1 MSRMTDEKFLNSS
14 AMICCD
20 LWAQTRTQS
29 TFEIVFFF
37 FLVTQKRGV
46 EAMTLKVWFGVNEG
60 QKTPQPNR
68 DGQNVDK
75 MKLGGAGPSFLFF
88 CCNWQ
93 NARCHQKLQRRLNVL
108 MYRVPSQQRRN
119 ISKIKEERY
128 CCLFL
133 GLQAIN
139 EQENTGAIVCV
150 WHWKGPVRQRYVR
163 RDACG
168 NVGMMSLSHTQTR
181 QTSGLFHPSSWLT
194 YLLPPLFLATVI
206 QQQQRKKASLPHCFS
221 ARKKTRIRDRIVR
234 MFFRQVWVGNPF
246 DLKVIRHIATDWPQ
260 WQRIDVFLITCMTF
274 SRWPGIKHTR
284 I

>member
-1 MSRMTDEKFLNSS
+1 MRNFSTHRLWFVVTCGHKHERNLLSKLFFL
-14 AMICCD
+14 
-20 LWAQTRTQS
+20 
-29 TFEIVFFF
+29 
-37 FLVTQKRGV
+37 FLVTPKRGV

>member
-1 MSRMTDEKFLNSS
+1 
-14 AMICCD
+14 
-20 LWAQTRTQS
+20 
-29 TFEIVFFF
+29 
-37 FLVTQKRGV
+37 
-46 EAMTLKVWFGVNEG
+46 MTLKVWFGVNEG

-234 MFFRQVWVGNPF
+234 MFFRQVWVENPF

>member
-29 TFEIVFFF
+29 TFEIVFSFSGYTKTRSWGNDPQSLIRCERRTENPSTKQRWTKRWQNEAGRSWSVIPFFLLQLTKCAVPSKVTAATKCIDVPSSVSTEKNDIVAF
-37 FLVTQKRGV
+37 FLVYK
-46 EAMTLKVWFGVNEG
+46 
-60 QKTPQPNR
+60 
-68 DGQNVDK
+68 
-75 MKLGGAGPSFLFF
+75 PST
-88 CCNWQ
+88 N
-93 NARCHQKLQRRLNVL
+93 K
-108 MYRVPSQQRRN
+108 
-119 ISKIKEERY
+119 KIR
-128 CCLFL
+128 
-133 GLQAIN
+133 
-139 EQENTGAIVCV
+139 EQLCVCV

>member
-1 MSRMTDEKFLNSS
+1 
-14 AMICCD
+14 
-20 LWAQTRTQS
+20 
-29 TFEIVFFF
+29 
-37 FLVTQKRGV
+37 
-46 EAMTLKVWFGVNEG
+46 
-60 QKTPQPNR
+60 
-68 DGQNVDK
+68 
-75 MKLGGAGPSFLFF
+75 
-88 CCNWQ
+88 
-93 NARCHQKLQRRLNVL
+93 

-206 QQQQRKKASLPHCFS
+206 QQQRRKSIVAALLFGTKEDKNPRPNRSNVFPPGLGGESIRFKSYSAYCNRLTAMTTDRCFLNHLYDFLTM
-221 ARKKTRIRDRIVR
+221 ARNKTHTDI
-234 MFFRQVWVGNPF
+234 GN
-246 DLKVIRHIATDWPQ
+246 KV
-260 WQRIDVFLITCMTF
+260 V
-274 SRWPGIKHTR
+274 
-284 I
+284 

>member
-29 TFEIVFFF
+29 TFEIVFSFSGYTKTRSWGNDPQS
-37 FLVTQKRGV
+37 LIRCERRTENPSTKQRWKKRWQN
-46 EAMTLKVWFGVNEG
+46 EAGRSWSVI
-60 QKTPQPNR
+60 P
-68 DGQNVDK
+68 
-75 MKLGGAGPSFLFF
+75 FF

-150 WHWKGPVRQRYVR
+150 WHWKGPVRHRYVR